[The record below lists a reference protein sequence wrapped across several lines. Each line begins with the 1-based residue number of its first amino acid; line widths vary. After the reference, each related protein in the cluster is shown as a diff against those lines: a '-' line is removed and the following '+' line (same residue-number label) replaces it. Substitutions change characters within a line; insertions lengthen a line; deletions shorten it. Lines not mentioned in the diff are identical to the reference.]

1 MHINGLAGVKVLL
14 EEQDSGTCGTKNF
27 FTGALAQLS
36 LQDCPGVIPVL
47 KVNGAHSPAF
57 TPDIFESI

>member
-1 MHINGLAGVKVLL
+1 MHMNELTGVKVLL
-14 EEQDSGTCGTKNF
+14 EEQDSGFCGTKNF

-36 LQDCPGVIPVL
+36 SHDCPGVIPVP
-47 KVNGAHSPAF
+47 KANVAHSPAF